1 MASAE
6 HRQRDADRDRIRT
19 ADPIAFL
26 IAVIR
31 GEPLPVRDQ
40 SGAITGYERVEAAV
54 RVAAA
59 ERLLR
64 KVVPDLKAVDIT
76 GDGGSVTFR
85 IETPFALPGSHR
97 PELIEATMK
106 TDELARL
113 RTIEVVES
121 DDDAEGGL
129 RR

>member
-6 HRQRDADRDRIRT
+6 HRQRDADRDRIRA

-26 IAVIR
+26 ISVVR

-40 SGAITGYERVEAAV
+40 SGAITGYERVEAPV

-64 KVVPDLKAVDIT
+64 KIVPDLKAIDIT
-76 GDGGSVTFR
+76 GDGGAITFR

-97 PELIEATMK
+97 PNQIEATIR
-106 TDELARL
+106 TEELARL
-113 RTIEVVES
+113 REIDIAEI
-121 DDDAEGGL
+121 DDGDDRG
-129 RR
+129 